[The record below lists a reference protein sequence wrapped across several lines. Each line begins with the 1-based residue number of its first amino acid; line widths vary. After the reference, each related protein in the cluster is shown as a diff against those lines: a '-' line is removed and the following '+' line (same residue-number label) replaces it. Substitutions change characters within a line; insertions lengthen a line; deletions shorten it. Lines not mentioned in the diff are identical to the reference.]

1 MMRRNR
7 GLYVNPSGKDRE
19 AGAVVLGRSRE
30 NPSVDSVVQVQHKP
44 RDESNG
50 HAEDHLW
57 DRFVFVAL
65 ATHQLV
71 NVERLPLSPT
81 FPIVRKQSKVWD
93 LYAHRTKLIQAVSVL

>member
-1 MMRRNR
+1 
-7 GLYVNPSGKDRE
+7 
-19 AGAVVLGRSRE
+19 
-30 NPSVDSVVQVQHKP
+30 VQVQHQP

-57 DRFVFVAL
+57 DRSVILAL

-81 FPIVRKQSKVWD
+81 LPVVRKQSKVRD
-93 LYAHRTKLIQAVSVL
+93 CMLTEPN